1 MSFDNQG
8 IVSGTFLRQ
17 RWVLLVIYK
26 AIYFTETY
34 YKMRCITTRYT
45 THPQKFSNY
54 PKINCFAAKT
64 NKKTIHLFL
73 LQNYDFII
81 TTNLW
86 GLEVSLYPFV
96 HTFHSSLLTLF
107 FFHTS
112 LLTFFFFLPENSSHV
127 KTNREQYNVKGTF
140 MYYVITKYRKF
151 GPPPLICTYSVLVA
165 PFAVSNVQNLNST
178 HHHHHHHQH

>member
-8 IVSGTFLRQ
+8 IVSGTFLMQ
-17 RWVLLVIYK
+17 RWVLLVIYR

-34 YKMRCITTRYT
+34 YKMRFITTRYT
-45 THPQKFSNY
+45 THSQKFSNY
-54 PKINCFAAKT
+54 PKISCFAAKT

-86 GLEVSLYPFV
+86 GLEVSFYPFV

-112 LLTFFFFLPENSSHV
+112 LLTFFFFLPRIARTSKQIESNIILRGRSC
-127 KTNREQYNVKGTF
+127 
-140 MYYVITKYRKF
+140 ITLSQNT
-151 GPPPLICTYSVLVA
+151 GNLDPLPLFALVQ
-165 PFAVSNVQNLNST
+165 FW
-178 HHHHHHHQH
+178 